1 MDLLVCAA
9 VACASEGSAAIDRVA
24 ARCLSMSRDAVVR
37 WDVAVGFVF
46 VCDAGWSDLLYGGIR
61 DAFVFYAS
69 AVTSAS
75 R

>member
-1 MDLLVCAA
+1 
-9 VACASEGSAAIDRVA
+9 
-24 ARCLSMSRDAVVR
+24 MSRDAVVR

-46 VCDAGWSDLLYGGIR
+46 VCDAGWSDLLCGGIR